1 MVNSP
6 SALETTLL
14 RFRADRMLELMRNPM
29 RAIWKGT
36 VLGLLLLGQI
46 AVQMAQAG
54 TVLVVGDSISAA
66 FGMDTRQGWVHL
78 LDERLQSEGF
88 EHRLVNASI
97 SGDTSAGGAARLPAL
112 LAEHKPGLVV
122 VELGGNDGLRGLPP
136 SQLQQNLASMID
148 ASREAGAKVL
158 LLGMRIP
165 PNYGERYTSAFAKV
179 YDDLAAEKDVPL
191 VPFLLEGVGGVDT
204 LMQDDGVHPAV
215 EAQPM
220 LLENVWPTLKPL
232 L

>member
-1 MVNSP
+1 
-6 SALETTLL
+6 
-14 RFRADRMLELMRNPM
+14 M
-29 RAIWKGT
+29 RAIWKGA

-54 TVLVVGDSISAA
+54 AVLVVGDSISAA

-78 LDERLQSEGF
+78 LDERLQGDGF
-88 EHRLVNASI
+88 EHQLVNASI

-112 LAEHKPGLVV
+112 LAEHKPDLVI

-136 SQLQQNLASMID
+136 SQLQQNLASMVD

-165 PNYGERYTSAFAKV
+165 PNYGERYTTAFAKV
-179 YDDLAAEKDVPL
+179 YDDLAAEKNIPL

-215 EAQPM
+215 EAQPL

>member
-1 MVNSP
+1 
-6 SALETTLL
+6 
-14 RFRADRMLELMRNPM
+14 MRNPM
-29 RAIWKGT
+29 RAIVKGAI
-36 VLGLLLLGQI
+36 LGLLLIG
-46 AVQMAQAG
+46 QMAQAG

-66 FGMDTRQGWVHL
+66 FGMDTQQGWVHL
-78 LDERLQSEGF
+78 LDERMRQEGF
-88 EHRLVNASI
+88 EHRVVNASI

-112 LAEHKPGLVV
+112 LTEHQPQLVI

-136 SQLQQNLASMID
+136 GQLQQNLASMID
-148 ASREAGAKVL
+148 ASRGAGAKVL

-165 PNYGERYTSAFAKV
+165 PNYGERYTTAFAKV
-179 YDDLAAEKDVPL
+179 FDDVAADKNVPL
-191 VPFLLEGVGGVDT
+191 VPFLLEGVGGVDK

-215 EAQPM
+215 EAQPQ

>member
-1 MVNSP
+1 
-6 SALETTLL
+6 
-14 RFRADRMLELMRNPM
+14 M
-29 RAIWKGT
+29 RAMLKGA
-36 VLGLLLLGQI
+36 VLGLLLLG
-46 AVQMAQAG
+46 QMAQAG

-78 LDERLQSEGF
+78 LDERLKKEGF
-88 EHRLVNASI
+88 EHQLVNASI
-97 SGDTSAGGAARLPAL
+97 SGDTSAGGAARLPTL
-112 LAEHKPGLVV
+112 LAEHDPDLVI

-148 ASREAGAKVL
+148 ASRESGAKVL

-165 PNYGERYTSAFAKV
+165 PNYGERYTTAFAKV
-179 YDDLAAEKDVPL
+179 FDDVAAQKNVPL
-191 VPFLLEGVGGVDT
+191 VPFLLEGVGGVAT

>member
-1 MVNSP
+1 
-6 SALETTLL
+6 
-14 RFRADRMLELMRNPM
+14 M

-36 VLGLLLLGQI
+36 VLGLLLLG
-46 AVQMAQAG
+46 QMAQAG

-78 LDERLQSEGF
+78 LDERMLEQGF
-88 EHRLVNASI
+88 EHQLVNASI

-112 LAEHKPGLVV
+112 LAEHDPDLVI

-136 SQLQQNLASMID
+136 GQLQQNLASMID

-165 PNYGERYTSAFAKV
+165 PNYGERYTTAFAKV
-179 YDDLAAEKDVPL
+179 YEELATEKNVAL
-191 VPFLLEGVGGVDT
+191 VPFLLEGVGGVEA
-204 LMQDDGVHPAV
+204 LMQDDGVHPAI
-215 EAQPM
+215 EAQQM